1 MRISYRRDGTA
12 VPIYEPGDFVRLLGH
27 DPGPLPMALADAWG
41 CVLRNHG
48 AGRID
53 IRLAGYSRPRNA
65 PMPIA
70 TGVPARYV
78 APCDRNGVRLRL
90 QRDLARRSELT

>member
-1 MRISYRRDGTA
+1 MRITYRRDGTA
-12 VPIYEPGDFVRLLGH
+12 VPIYEPGNFVRLLGH
-27 DPGPLPMALADAWG
+27 EPSPLAMALAGEWG

-48 AGRID
+48 PGGID
-53 IRLAGYSRPRNA
+53 IGLAGYSRPRNA

-70 TGVPARYV
+70 TGVPASYV
-78 APCDRNGVRLRL
+78 APRDRNGVRLRL